1 MATAGLPFA
10 NPFMDKMNLGEAPNP
25 YAPFSPTSNIGLGG
39 LAPSAADLAVTG
51 QALVKQ
57 TQFTMPEMKQPP
69 SIAFSPASKQ
79 LFINGITFAAD
90 DATKALQSEQFLK
103 GPGTGLPQG
112 GDWVPLDEQ
121 SYGQYLQSI
130 RNPSLSRLASKS
142 FGRGIDAM
150 QALAGRGLQLAGAE
164 ETGGRIVEQQEA
176 DLAKTAPYER
186 QFTDIESGRGAV
198 EWLVANFAQ
207 QGPNLIESVLTT
219 GAGFLAGTATGGPLA
234 GVGGALAGMM
244 GKTAFKEAVIAA
256 AAKKAAGTT
265 LSAVENKLLR
275 EAAGIAG
282 AVTTSYAQNLATGA
296 ADIYGE
302 LREQGADA
310 GDTGARLKA
319 LAGSIPYAA
328 LETLPE
334 YLLASRVFG
343 GAGGR
348 AALPKGT
355 TTTTKGAAG
364 TTTVTTEPSRLAR
377 GAELLRRGAVG
388 GAVGGTTE
396 GLTETG
402 QEGLLLGISGQDLTS
417 PESVNRL
424 INSFAAGF
432 GVGGP
437 IGAAANLRSKKPEN
451 LLTPGKNPEPT
462 KGRDLMVPGAP
473 SGTGIEPYYTPV
485 NFMGREGGGPIYTQ
499 VGAAQKPSF
508 SAVGAPPNQPP
519 LLPAPPPGTAV
530 EPYYT
535 DVTFA
540 GASGGGPIYTEVG
553 GPTTP
558 PIPQLG
564 APPAPPAPPTPQLG
578 GPLALGAPPTPPLLG
593 GPTELGTPQ
602 QLGVPTT
609 PLLGGPTQP
618 GALGAPTTPLDA
630 TGALGVTD
638 TFTDGK
644 GKPRKPRAPKAAGLK
659 KGKKGAAV
667 AEASV
672 LAPLQYPDG
681 STYTGE
687 TADGQPNGQG
697 VYTFPD
703 GSVYTGQLK
712 SAKDGSVV
720 FDGQGRFVDADGTV
734 MEGTFKGNDFQGTPK
749 APAAKKAAPT
759 SSKSR
764 TPFENFDQTYARNG
778 SQDMRVNPDLIGV
791 SDYADWLGSLTPEQ
805 KKTIAPSFTQE
816 DNPFLNAVGVNP
828 VAAKAK
834 FEKLLG
840 ITKAPAPKAA
850 SLKKGKKD
858 AIQEPS
864 TTKLPTRKATK
875 TGKGVGAKV
884 PPKQT
889 PAAKGAALKSKAKGA
904 VVADVDQNKS
914 NFLEASLKR
923 GELAQAGRQWSQY
936 ADPKAQPKWKDLSP
950 EQQEKWRQAVA
961 DGKPTIAAAEEIA
974 PSKQEAPTAK
984 KSDAVSTTEV
994 SPKTEAELEAE
1005 AAASKVTQKMDEEL
1019 SPAEL
1024 LTQEIQ
1030 TANETTDIVTFKD
1043 AIQNVM
1049 YYANFAGE
1057 DTNIKKMVSQAQAF
1071 LANTE
1076 FSDAQM
1082 NAMDEAFLELAQFQ
1096 TQLEARYKG
1105 GARKGENKPWFGY
1118 AVSRN
1123 LLGSIKARITN
1134 MPEEYKKQ
1142 TNPVTGETTKNAA
1155 PTSADTMSHTPEA
1168 LLGELIA
1175 DLISRVREYS
1185 KLTQPAKFY
1194 GQSYDNVVELAKQLY
1209 ARTTDAGKNF
1219 IVRGSKLSDYFKA
1232 DGSPKMLKSGGRYII
1247 DTKEVSTADQR
1258 AIEKAQ
1264 REEAKALAAEDAAL
1278 QQAEFERAKMEKEG
1292 FKVEDEW
1299 DSSNDEDGSFFRAD
1313 GTPDSKT
1320 IAPGRVRLL
1329 VNNFLNKLRVK
1340 PSVTIY
1346 ANVADL
1352 KKRNPD
1358 LYRRAAAARKEG
1370 DFDTTNAA
1378 GYSFGPNV
1386 IIFTD
1391 FVRTEQQLKFVLA
1404 HEALGHF
1411 GFKGVIPK
1419 AKLDQVLN
1427 KIYDLDPG
1435 VQAAVEAMMS
1445 TRGMSKLEA
1454 IEEYLADNAAELDT
1468 SLITR
1473 MWNVLKNFLNK
1484 LGFEFQDDEARYF
1497 VNLARKYVRQGD
1509 AGSFVN
1515 ARSIMGG
1522 LDAIGQD
1529 EADGR
1534 YARIFA
1540 GDMGSRLFSTG
1551 ALNRRFG
1558 GSGGLMG
1565 TVEAFSKSVFGA
1577 RRDVP
1582 GTVSRILEQL
1592 QTLDN
1597 KARRSYGLSQI
1608 YRLLEKQQ
1616 QYARAL
1622 LSKYQRMTSYT
1633 HSPDLGFFG
1642 KGVSEKEKETAGELL
1657 ARAALLRAAQAT
1669 DQKIKSYD
1677 SLVTIDANGNVTVD
1691 PTVRREI
1698 EKAGFVTAEEFRKGF
1713 EIIYSDG
1720 SKAKFQFDVDENSP
1734 EWKIYTELRD
1744 TVNESAIDLML
1755 ANYEAAQAEARRVLN
1770 ELNDGRRGANMFS
1783 TEDLAAI
1790 RRAAERYQAMR
1801 YAGSDVANAGVEIKK
1816 QADENSEEF
1825 AVAFG
1830 RALFNDD
1837 VYAAWVKDPNANPK
1851 IVKDMEEFQKAEYD
1865 DLRAALPSLRAKV
1878 KSDAESFAVQ
1888 KAIRDLFLFDLQ
1900 SKNADYYA
1908 KRTIL
1913 GSYVPFTR
1921 RGTEQVRFVA
1931 VDAKGNP
1938 VELDEN
1944 IRASLPYFQ
1953 FNTRSEA
1960 MDAAAELE
1968 KEFGADNEFI
1978 LLDDK
1983 GAETKLRL
1991 KVEVSRTRQSPDLT
2005 EAVNFNEFVY
2015 VLNRLNI
2022 NLAPAA
2028 RERIVTTLTAQNSRA
2043 RRNLQ
2048 RSGTEGWDK
2057 DVVRSVSEH
2066 LETTAHVAAKKL
2078 HNHRLNDTL
2087 LNNDNWL
2094 GDDDLIR
2101 DLKAAVDNAQTD
2113 GQRARAQRAYDE
2125 YAYMYRYMK
2134 GSAGEN
2140 TVTIDGKEVP
2150 TLGRGENYRE
2160 EAKKVLRWYSETSNI
2175 SDSTE
2180 DMLSGE
2186 AGSALK
2192 LATVLMQLGGS
2203 VATAVINLASLATHS
2218 MPYLS
2223 YYNSARGYGGGYG
2236 EAKSATAL
2244 WKAASDVKNFKLGD
2258 AAFIEEMMR
2267 DASYEKYGLTEDEAQ
2282 FLFDQTEQGT
2292 LQAAQFN
2299 ALVGTARGKVFNNKA
2314 QTAIKAWMS
2323 MFSYTEQFNRRT
2335 TALATYRLEKERLQ
2349 SQGMTDTAQLNAQ
2362 AADAARTAVNTSQG
2376 EYAMFNRPEMARGN
2390 VLQYIFMYKQFVIVT
2405 VQLMKSLPPK
2415 GQLLM
2420 LGLLLLSSGL
2430 KGIPF
2435 AEDLFDIVDTI
2446 AQKLGLKMGSI
2457 EKEIAEWVDAV
2468 APGMTPFVMRGVLD
2482 RVTGATMST
2491 RLGMGDLIPL
2501 TGAFKAGA
2509 DPAREVGD
2517 FAGPVFSGISGLVGM
2532 AGSIAKYGA
2541 ETIGLRDDVTTV
2553 SGIFRDSPIAAM
2565 RAVADGL
2572 AYMDSG
2578 MITNNRGQV
2587 VSREAPGHVILARML
2602 GFYPAIATQQN
2613 DIVRMSKDVGDYA
2626 KAIKADYV
2634 SAYVKAKLANDTDRM
2649 QQIAADVR
2657 EWNEDAKGT
2666 GLEVS
2671 TFTRSANRAA
2681 LEASRPTV
2689 LRYLKSAPKQMR
2701 PETIELLR
2709 INGLE
2714 DEVR

>member
-1 MATAGLPFA
+1 
-10 NPFMDKMNLGEAPNP
+10 
-25 YAPFSPTSNIGLGG
+25 
-39 LAPSAADLAVTG
+39 
-51 QALVKQ
+51 
-57 TQFTMPEMKQPP
+57 
-69 SIAFSPASKQ
+69 
-79 LFINGITFAAD
+79 
-90 DATKALQSEQFLK
+90 
-103 GPGTGLPQG
+103 
-112 GDWVPLDEQ
+112 
-121 SYGQYLQSI
+121 
-130 RNPSLSRLASKS
+130 
-142 FGRGIDAM
+142 
-150 QALAGRGLQLAGAE
+150 
-164 ETGGRIVEQQEA
+164 
-176 DLAKTAPYER
+176 
-186 QFTDIESGRGAV
+186 
-198 EWLVANFAQ
+198 
-207 QGPNLIESVLTT
+207 
-219 GAGFLAGTATGGPLA
+219 
-234 GVGGALAGMM
+234 
-244 GKTAFKEAVIAA
+244 
-256 AAKKAAGTT
+256 
-265 LSAVENKLLR
+265 
-275 EAAGIAG
+275 
-282 AVTTSYAQNLATGA
+282 
-296 ADIYGE
+296 
-302 LREQGADA
+302 
-310 GDTGARLKA
+310 
-319 LAGSIPYAA
+319 
-328 LETLPE
+328 
-334 YLLASRVFG
+334 
-343 GAGGR
+343 
-348 AALPKGT
+348 
-355 TTTTKGAAG
+355 
-364 TTTVTTEPSRLAR
+364 
-377 GAELLRRGAVG
+377 
-388 GAVGGTTE
+388 
-396 GLTETG
+396 
-402 QEGLLLGISGQDLTS
+402 
-417 PESVNRL
+417 
-424 INSFAAGF
+424 
-432 GVGGP
+432 
-437 IGAAANLRSKKPEN
+437 
-451 LLTPGKNPEPT
+451 
-462 KGRDLMVPGAP
+462 
-473 SGTGIEPYYTPV
+473 
-485 NFMGREGGGPIYTQ
+485 
-499 VGAAQKPSF
+499 
-508 SAVGAPPNQPP
+508 
-519 LLPAPPPGTAV
+519 
-530 EPYYT
+530 
-535 DVTFA
+535 
-540 GASGGGPIYTEVG
+540 
-553 GPTTP
+553 
-558 PIPQLG
+558 
-564 APPAPPAPPTPQLG
+564 
-578 GPLALGAPPTPPLLG
+578 
-593 GPTELGTPQ
+593 
-602 QLGVPTT
+602 
-609 PLLGGPTQP
+609 
-618 GALGAPTTPLDA
+618 
-630 TGALGVTD
+630 
-638 TFTDGK
+638 
-644 GKPRKPRAPKAAGLK
+644 
-659 KGKKGAAV
+659 
-667 AEASV
+667 
-672 LAPLQYPDG
+672 
-681 STYTGE
+681 
-687 TADGQPNGQG
+687 
-697 VYTFPD
+697 
-703 GSVYTGQLK
+703 
-712 SAKDGSVV
+712 
-720 FDGQGRFVDADGTV
+720 
-734 MEGTFKGNDFQGTPK
+734 
-749 APAAKKAAPT
+749 
-759 SSKSR
+759 
-764 TPFENFDQTYARNG
+764 
-778 SQDMRVNPDLIGV
+778 LIGV

-828 VAAKAK
+828 VTAKAK
-834 FEKLLG
+834 FEALLG
-840 ITKAPAPKAA
+840 TPKAPATKVA

-864 TTKLPTRKATK
+864 TKKVSPRKSA
-875 TGKGVGAKV
+875 GVSKGVGAEV
-884 PPKQT
+884 PPKKT
-889 PAAKGAALKSKAKGA
+889 PAGKGDALKTKGKGEGA
-904 VVADVDQNKS
+904 TDSGKDQS
-914 NFLEASLKR
+914 TFVETALKR
-923 GELAQAGRQWSQY
+923 GELAQAGRKWSEY
-936 ADPKAQPKWKDLSP
+936 ADPKAQPKWKELSP

-961 DGKPTIAAAEEIA
+961 DGKPTIAATEEIA
-974 PSKQEAPTAK
+974 PSKQEAPAAK
-984 KSDAVSTTEV
+984 KLVAVSTTEV
-994 SPKTEAELEAE
+994 SPKTEAELKAE
-1005 AAASKVTQKMDEEL
+1005 AAAALEVKQKMDEEL
-1019 SPAEL
+1019 SPTEL
-1024 LTQEIQ
+1024 LAQEIQ

-1043 AIQNVM
+1043 AMQNVM
-1049 YYANFAGE
+1049 YFANFAGE
-1057 DTNIKKMVSQAQAF
+1057 DTNIKKLVSQAQAF

-1082 NAMDEAFLELAQFQ
+1082 NAMDEVFLDLVRLQ

-1105 GARKGENKPWFGY
+1105 GARKGENKPWFSY
-1118 AVSRN
+1118 AVKRN
-1123 LLGSIKARITN
+1123 LLPSIKARITN
-1134 MPEEYKKQ
+1134 MPEEYKQQ
-1142 TNPVTGETTKNAA
+1142 TNPVTDKTTKKA
-1155 PTSADTMSHTPEA
+1155 PATSADTMTNTPEA
-1168 LLGELIA
+1168 LLGELIS
-1175 DLISRVREYS
+1175 DLISRIREYS
-1185 KLTQPAKFY
+1185 KLTQPANFY
-1194 GQSYDNVVELAKQLY
+1194 GQSYANVVELAKQLY

-1232 DGSPKMLKSGGRYII
+1232 DGSPKMLKSSGRYII

-1278 QQAEFERAKMEKEG
+1278 QQAEYERAQIEKEG
-1292 FKVEDEW
+1292 FKVEDDW

-1320 IAPGRVRLL
+1320 IAPGRIRLL
-1329 VNNFLNKLRVK
+1329 VNNFLAKLRVK

-1419 AKLDQVLN
+1419 AKLDEVLN

-1522 LDAIGQD
+1522 LDAIGQN

-1565 TVEAFSKSVFGA
+1565 TVDAFAKNVFGA
-1577 RRDVP
+1577 RHDVP

-1616 QYARAL
+1616 QFARSL

-1642 KGVSEKEKETAGELL
+1642 KGVSEKEKQTAGELL

-1677 SLVTIDANGNVTVD
+1677 PLVIIDANGNVTVD

-1698 EKAGFVTAEEFRKGF
+1698 EKAGFVTAEEFQKGF
-1713 EIIYSDG
+1713 EITYTDG

-1755 ANYEAAQAEARRVLN
+1755 ANYEAAQAETRRVLN
-1770 ELNDGRRGANMFS
+1770 ELNDDRSGTNMFS
-1783 TEDLAAI
+1783 AEDLATI
-1790 RRAAERYQAMR
+1790 RRTAELYQNMR

-1816 QADENSEEF
+1816 QADKASEEF
-1825 AVAFG
+1825 VIAFG
-1830 RALFNDD
+1830 RALFDD
-1837 VYAAWVKDPNANPK
+1837 KVAAIWLKDPSVDQTTAMF
-1851 IVKDMEEFQKAEYD
+1851 KDLSEFQKAEYD
-1865 DLRAALPSLRAKV
+1865 DLRAALPSLRAKF
-1878 KSDAESFAVQ
+1878 KGDEDTRKQQSFKAQ
-1888 KAIRDLFLFDLQ
+1888 KAIRDMFLFDLQ

-1913 GSYVPFTR
+1913 GAYVPFTR
-1921 RGTEQVRFVA
+1921 RGTEQVRLVA
-1931 VDAKGNP
+1931 VDAKGNT
-1938 VELDEN
+1938 VSLDEN

-1953 FNTRSEA
+1953 FNTRDEA
-1960 MDAAAELE
+1960 LKTAAELE

-1983 GAETKLRL
+1983 GVETKLRL

-2005 EAVNFNEFVY
+2005 ESVNFNEFVY

-2028 RERIVTTLTAQNSRA
+2028 RERIVTTLTSQNSRA

-2094 GDDDLIR
+2094 GDDALIR
-2101 DLKAAVDNAQTD
+2101 DLKTAVDKAQTD
-2113 GQRARAQRAYDE
+2113 GERARAQRAYDE
-2125 YAYMYRYMK
+2125 YAHMYRYMK
-2134 GSAGEN
+2134 GSAGDN
-2140 TVTIDGKEVP
+2140 TVTINGKEVP
-2150 TLGRGENYRE
+2150 TLGRGEDYRE

-2218 MPYLS
+2218 LPYLS
-2223 YYNSARGYGGGYG
+2223 YYNPKRGYGGGYG

-2244 WKAASDVKNFKLGD
+2244 WKAASDIKNFKLGD

-2314 QTAIKAWMS
+2314 QSAVKTWMS
-2323 MFSYTEQFNRRT
+2323 MFSYTEQFNRRA
-2335 TALATYRLEKERLQ
+2335 TALAAYRLEKDRLQ
-2349 SQGMTDTAQLNAQ
+2349 SQGVTNTAQLISEATE
-2362 AADAARTAVNTSQG
+2362 AARTAVNTSQG

-2405 VQLMKSLPPK
+2405 VQLMKSLPVK

-2420 LGLLLLSSGL
+2420 LGLLLLTSGL
-2430 KGIPF
+2430 KGLPF
-2435 AEDLFDIVDTI
+2435 AEDIFDIVDTI

-2457 EKEIAEWVDAV
+2457 EKEIAEWIDSV
-2468 APGMTPFVMRGVLD
+2468 APGMTPYVMRGVLD
-2482 RVTGATMST
+2482 RMTGATMSS
-2491 RLGMGDLIPL
+2491 RMGMGDLIPL

-2509 DPAREVGD
+2509 DPAREVSD

-2532 AGSIAKYGA
+2532 AGSFAKYGA
-2541 ETIGLRDDVTTV
+2541 EVLGLRDDVTSI
-2553 SGIFRDSPIAAM
+2553 SGILRDSPIAAI
-2565 RAVADGL
+2565 RALADGY

-2602 GFYPAIATQQN
+2602 GFYPAIATEQN
-2613 DIVRMSKDVGDYA
+2613 DIVRISKDVANYA

-2634 SAYVKAKLANDTDRM
+2634 SAYVKAKLDNDTDRM
-2649 QQIAADVR
+2649 QQITADVR
-2657 EWNEDAKGT
+2657 QWNEDAKGT
-2666 GLEVS
+2666 GLEIS
-2671 TFTRSANRAA
+2671 KFSSSANRAA
-2681 LEASRPTV
+2681 QEAARPTV
-2689 LRYLKSAPKQMR
+2689 ARYLKSAPKQMR

-2709 INGLE
+2709 LNGLE